1 RVAVGTGAKSG
12 QGNGTTAASGDD
24 VKDTNGV
31 RMGDVRRNYFKRYPF
46 AKFSDEADQVQNSE
60 STSGGSLNI
69 SDPAYKSVTV
79 KCDFF
84 SDKGSLGK
92 KHEHYKQD
100 QQQVSGNVATQ
111 RDTAVSKGWVSCK
124 GLPISDTMFQ
134 VIDRENKQRL
144 LELFFDPE
152 RWMWKETTAEHMK
165 TTSAANSSGAAAE
178 TSLQTAF
185 NVVRQTLINVANERA
200 SVPTSGQTG
209 GQTFEEAIFIVQQM
223 YKQIFM
229 PMAILL
235 LLPGAVLTQVKGLV
249 SRGFLSGDEDS
260 AN

>member
-1 RVAVGTGAKSG
+1 MLISVLHPLRICMPENCRGRGLRARRVFTHVVVLTIAVICVSLTTSASLAVGTGAKSG

-100 QQQVSGNVATQ
+100 QQQVSGNVAT
-111 RDTAVSKGWVSCK
+111 
-124 GLPISDTMFQ
+124 
-134 VIDRENKQRL
+134 
-144 LELFFDPE
+144 
-152 RWMWKETTAEHMK
+152 
-165 TTSAANSSGAAAE
+165 
-178 TSLQTAF
+178 
-185 NVVRQTLINVANERA
+185 
-200 SVPTSGQTG
+200 
-209 GQTFEEAIFIVQQM
+209 
-223 YKQIFM
+223 
-229 PMAILL
+229 
-235 LLPGAVLTQVKGLV
+235 
-249 SRGFLSGDEDS
+249 
-260 AN
+260 